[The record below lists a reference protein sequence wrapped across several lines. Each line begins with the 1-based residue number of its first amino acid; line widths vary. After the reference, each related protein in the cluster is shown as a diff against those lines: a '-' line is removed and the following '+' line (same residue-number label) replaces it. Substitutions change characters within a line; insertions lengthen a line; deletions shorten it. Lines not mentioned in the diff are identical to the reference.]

1 MNSNISLDDFGTEL
15 GGMARANAVPV
26 GEILARGVPIRWDEA
41 VALLEEIL
49 ETVISEGGN
58 NAIVPTFDD
67 VLIDG
72 EGAVGVHNSRR
83 GERGPVAAGRALHE
97 LLATADVPVPLRLFV
112 TQANAPETH
121 QSLQAF
127 AEGLAYFGR
136 PGREEMIR
144 AIYERYRSSAPS
156 TALTP
161 NKPVVPPPLPNT
173 NHPDEQP
180 QLRKRT
186 LPAWLIPAAVVICVL
201 SLGAVIWYG
210 VLGGGSSGGESLVA
224 KAKEAVA
231 AVAPSIKGALGSR
244 TSATATTAEATTSQP
259 KKATSTARASQPAT
273 SSNRGAPS
281 TAASASRSPGSFEP
295 LVRPF
300 ALSPAATAEPPDSA
314 TAAVP
319 VAREYVVAPHEDP
332 SATIYSPND
341 MDVQPPVMLYP
352 SLPPPVFFAKPG
364 ESVAFNRMELVIA
377 ADGSVERVRLVNG
390 PARMPDMML
399 LSGAKAWRF
408 APAMKNG
415 EAVRYRT
422 TISWSGFP

>member
-1 MNSNISLDDFGTEL
+1 MNSNISLDDFGPEL
-15 GGMARANAVPV
+15 GGMARANAIRV

-49 ETVISEGGN
+49 ETVISEGGT
-58 NAIVPTFDD
+58 NAIVPIFDD

-72 EGAVGVHNSRR
+72 EGAVDVHNSRR
-83 GERGPVAAGRALHE
+83 GERGPVAAGRALHA

-127 AEGLAYFGR
+127 ADGLAYFGR

-144 AIYERYRSSAPS
+144 AIYERYRSSSPS
-156 TALTP
+156 TALTGNRP
-161 NKPVVPPPLPNT
+161 GVPPPLPNI
-173 NHPDEQP
+173 NRPDEP
-180 QLRKRT
+180 PELRKRT
-186 LPAWLIPAAVVICVL
+186 AQAWLMPAAVVLCVV
-201 SLGAVIWYG
+201 SLGAVIWFG
-210 VLGGGSSGGESLVA
+210 VLGGDSSSGDSLVA
-224 KAKEAVA
+224 KAKEAIA
-231 AVAPSIKGALGSR
+231 TVAPTLKGALGSQ
-244 TSATATTAEATTSQP
+244 TSATPTTAEATTSQP
-259 KKATSTARASQPAT
+259 KKATSTARTSQPAT
-273 SSNRGAPS
+273 SSNRVARLTP
-281 TAASASRSPGSFEP
+281 ASASRSPGSFEP

-422 TISWSGFP
+422 TVSWSGFP